1 MMVGRKAGVFGKDA
15 AVNKRATSAVG
26 GLGQEGA
33 EIDGGRCRRLGHLP
47 NGVIFGGLGFG
58 GFATEK
64 IGCLPL
70 DVVGGD
76 QAGFYRLL
84 EASIAHKLL
93 QYFGHLF
100 AIEFLTDQSH

>member
-1 MMVGRKAGVFGKDA
+1 MMVGRKARVFGKDA
-15 AVNKRATSAVG
+15 TINKRTTRTIG
-26 GLGQEGA
+26 GLGQKRA
-33 EIDGGRCRRLGHLP
+33 EIDGGRRRRLGHLP
-47 NGVIFGGLGFG
+47 NGIVFGRLGFG